1 MALTQISTAGVKDDA
16 VTSGKIPANAVGSS
30 ELADNA
36 VDTAAIAADA
46 VTAAKIADSAVTENK
61 IHGGAVTQG
70 KLANNSVTTN
80 KIAVDA
86 INNSHLSNNSVNTA
100 EIYDQAI
107 TLAKLEHGT
116 SSNDGKFL
124 RANNGADPTFESIP
138 AGITINNQAD
148 NRIITA
154 TGTTDT
160 LNAEQ
165 YLTYTSQSSLNLTDG
180 NGIAT
185 LGGNY
190 LLLKRTTG
198 NSNYINAPLADAD
211 LILSADEN
219 LLFHTV
225 HTADYNSTERMRINA
240 SGNVGI
246 GTTTPATK
254 LDCNGI
260 FHAATSIGVRTT
272 SPQNN
277 LHVHQTDSGQSA
289 AQFTNSTT
297 TIGSTRGLLVGLNG
311 DEDAILK
318 QQESSKSILFESGGS
333 ERMRL
338 NSDGDLLI
346 GRTSTI
352 DTSEVLGLK
361 GPAGDHC
368 TLGLTTDGTT
378 NLGII
383 AFNDNDANFR
393 GQIRYS
399 HSGDVMQF
407 HTAGSER
414 VRIQS
419 GGGISFNGD
428 TAAANALDDYE
439 EGTFDAP
446 YYQGS
451 TFVANADGKYTK
463 IGNRVIISIFEFAY
477 NGASLNDKDML
488 YITGLPF
495 SAHSQPNSLG
505 TIARYSGG
513 NHQTIGVAEHCYIA
527 QGGTQIKF
535 DDTFNTGSGNWTV
548 SLVYE
553 AA

>member
-1 MALTQISTAGVKDDA
+1 MALTQTSTAGVKD
-16 VTSGKIPANAVGSS
+16 N
-30 ELADNA
+30 
-36 VDTAAIAADA
+36 A

-124 RANNGADPTFESIP
+124 RANNGADPSFETVSIP
-138 AGITINNQAD
+138 AGTTINNNAD
-148 NRIITA
+148 NRVITGS
-154 TGTTDT
+154 GTANTLNGEANLTFGSSLQITDT
-160 LNAEQ
+160 Q
-165 YLTYTSQSSLNLTDG
+165 GSVT
-180 NGIAT
+180 I
-185 LGGNY
+185 GGNY
-190 LLLKRTTG
+190 ALLKRTTG
-198 NSNYINAPLADAD
+198 DSNYINAPLADAD

-225 HTADYNSTERMRINA
+225 HTADFNSTERMRINA

-297 TIGSTRGLLVGLNG
+297 TISSTRGLLVGLNG
-311 DEDAILK
+311 NEDAILN

-346 GRTSTI
+346 GRTATI

-361 GPAGDHC
+361 GPSGDHC

-393 GQIRYS
+393 GQIRYQ
-399 HSGDVMQF
+399 HSSDNMQF

-414 VRIQS
+414 

-439 EGTFDAP
+439 EGTFNAP
-446 YYQGS
+446 YYQGG
-451 TFVANADGKYTK
+451 TFIANADGKYTK
-463 IGNRVIISIFEFAY
+463 IGNRVMISVFEFAY
-477 NGASLNDKDML
+477 NGASLNDKDIL
-488 YITGLPF
+488 YISGLPF
-495 SAHSQPNSLG
+495 AAHSQPNSLG

-535 DDTFNTGSGNWTV
+535 DDTFNSGSGNWTV